1 MAASG
6 ADAIELAREFEGR
19 IHLLLTDVVM
29 PGLSGRELAEQ
40 LVAERPDVRVIYTS
54 GYTDDETVRHGVRE
68 AETAFLQKPF
78 TPEQLGRRIRE
89 VLDAS

>member
-1 MAASG
+1 M
-6 ADAIELAREFEGR
+6 
-19 IHLLLTDVVM
+19 
-29 PGLSGRELAEQ
+29 
-40 LVAERPDVRVIYTS
+40 AERPDVRVIYTS